1 MTNKE
6 YIAVELSGIAETILL
21 NCRTFIFKIPIQ
33 LNVDF
38 IYSIKIIQNQG
49 NYLEAVNL
57 FFGMNAQ

>member
-33 LNVDF
+33 LNEDF
-38 IYSIKIIQNQG
+38 INSIKNNSKSG
-49 NYLEAVNL
+49 NYLEL
-57 FFGMNAQ
+57 